1 MVNLWKALNLP
12 WWYAIVCATV
22 CISITLFQGYAVSH
36 FYIVWQGADLMAG
49 SLIKNPGGTIAPCGG
64 YVAGKKKLVEAAAAR
79 LSAPGLGVDCGSTPG
94 DIMRAFFQGLFL
106 SPQMVGEAIKVLD
119 FSFH

>member
-12 WWYAIVCATV
+12 WWYVIIMCHTLCCFIPRVF
-22 CISITLFQGYAVSH
+22 SITT
-36 FYIVWQGADLMAG
+36 FYIRSQDADLIAG

-64 YVAGKKKLVEAAAAR
+64 YVAGKKKWVKAAAAR

-106 SPQMVGEAIKVLD
+106 SPQMVGEAIKVPD
-119 FSFH
+119 SSFQ